1 MMQHQP
7 KHVMGTEISS
17 ARVWRL
23 WKGSKSITA
32 VAVYED
38 SSTRVRV
45 EEFFRELSR
54 DLGERCELAREMW
67 PVSELRVPQLRAI
80 ASNEASKADL
90 IIVSVHCGESLPDEM
105 TAWLDGILKHKPR
118 RHGVLLGL
126 FDPVYNGPSGA
137 LHATLKSIA
146 DKGGME
152 FLSQTDESP
161 QD

>member
-1 MMQHQP
+1 MGHQP

-23 WKGSKSITA
+23 WKGSKSIAA

-45 EEFFRELSR
+45 EEFCRELSR
-54 DLGERCELAREMW
+54 DLGEKCELAREMW
-67 PVSELRVPQLRAI
+67 PVSELRVPQLRTI

-90 IIVSVHCGESLPDEM
+90 VIVSVHCGETLPDEM
-105 TAWLDGILKHKPR
+105 RAWLDGILKHKPR
-118 RHGVLLGL
+118 RHVVLLGL

-137 LHATLKSIA
+137 LHASLKSIA

-152 FLSQTDESP
+152 FLAVTDDSP